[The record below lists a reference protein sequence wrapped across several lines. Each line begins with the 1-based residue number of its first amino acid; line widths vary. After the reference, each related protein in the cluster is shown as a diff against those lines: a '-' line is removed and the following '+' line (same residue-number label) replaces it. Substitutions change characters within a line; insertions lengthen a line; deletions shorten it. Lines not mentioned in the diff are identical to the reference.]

1 MLELSQRSHKSLLAL
16 GPFPSLQSRNFAG
29 LININ
34 GTCCSMLQRVV
45 AASWNQSINQ
55 IFRDQVACITFSV
68 IPKIIVKNCIS
79 KCETC
84 KNMRNTNIL
93 LRCVYAVYILYSLR
107 SAYNRYYI
115 SNEPTDKS
123 IMPQVMQLT
132 KSRKHLNISWN
143 LFRLQ
148 ERERGRRGICTDY
161 NRRYMNVSL
170 RVCILNRFEQQFKA
184 L

>member
-68 IPKIIVKNCIS
+68 IPKIIVKNSIS

-84 KNMRNTNIL
+84 KNMTNAKYFIT
-93 LRCVYAVYILYSLR
+93 LRIRSVHFIQPTQRIQSILY
-107 SAYNRYYI
+107 I
-115 SNEPTDKS
+115 KWTDWQVDNAAGNAINKKQKTFEFLLKS
-123 IMPQVMQLT
+123 VSIAGTRARQAGDL
-132 KSRKHLNISWN
+132 H
-143 LFRLQ
+143 RL
-148 ERERGRRGICTDY
+148 
-161 NRRYMNVSL
+161 
-170 RVCILNRFEQQFKA
+170 
-184 L
+184 